1 MKLETTFLRSK
12 VARRIFFLFLSC
24 ALLPVIAVTL
34 VSYFQVSRQ
43 LQGDSRQQLQ
53 GAAKTQA
60 MAMYERLEVLDTEVE
75 IATIGIR
82 AGRSPDL
89 AKDYG
94 DHFLGATILRE
105 PALAAGNQTAGV
117 AAYPPAEARHLLAG
131 RTLLRV
137 QPCARGSG
145 NCAALLHLIDTDGNY
160 SRILIADANPDYVWQ
175 ADSLPQPMEACVF
188 YAAQPLFS
196 CSTDQPVR
204 LPAVHSG
211 EPASNGFF
219 SWNDKQTT
227 YDVAYWSLLLRPRFA
242 ADSWVI
248 AVSENRQDAL
258 ASMDHFRKTFPLF
271 ILLAL
276 WVVVLVSLIQIRR
289 TLVPLER
296 LQEGTRQVSR
306 QNFGSR
312 VEVRSGDE
320 FEVLAASFN
329 SMANRLGRQFHALE
343 TIHDIDRAIL
353 SSLDRDGIVDAVLG
367 RMPYLLSWDCF
378 AIALFAENGSLAGT
392 SQLTIKV
399 SSHETERQTLTS
411 TVSENDLQRLQRNPD
426 GLDLSGDSPLP
437 DFVLPLKN
445 AGYSHFLILPI
456 FVEHRIFAALICAH
470 AHSPKADEED
480 TQRARQVADQL
491 AVAFSNVELIGA
503 LQQLH
508 LGTLTALA
516 RAIDAKSAWT
526 AGHSERV
533 TNLSLGIARAMGLGP
548 KDLAIMHTGGL
559 LHDIGKIGT
568 PPAILDKP
576 GKLDAEET
584 RIMREHVRIGLRIL
598 DPIPGIQDALPI
610 VAQHHEW
617 FDGNG
622 YPEGLAGEQ
631 ISLHAR
637 IFAVADCYD
646 AMISDRPYRRGLP
659 QEQALDVLKQKS
671 GSQFDPKVIDAFLRL
686 RAAEEDGASRDLAC
700 AAGAGK

>member
-137 QPCARGSG
+137 RPCAGGSG

-175 ADSLPQPMEACVF
+175 SDSLPPPLAACVF
-188 YAAQPLFS
+188 SSREALFS
-196 CSTDQPVR
+196 CPADQPVR
-204 LPAVHSG
+204 LFAVSPKELHQ
-211 EPASNGFF
+211 AKGFF
-219 SWNDKQTT
+219 SWTDRQTT
-227 YDVAYWSLLLRPRFA
+227 YDTAYWSLLLKPRFA
-242 ADSWVI
+242 AAPWTVV
-248 AVSENRQDAL
+248 VSEKQQDAL

-276 WVVVLVSLIQIRR
+276 WIVVLVSLIQIRR

-296 LQEGTRQVSR
+296 LQEGTRQISE
-306 QNFGSR
+306 QNFSSR

-320 FEVLAASFN
+320 FEALAASFN
-329 SMANRLGRQFHALE
+329 SMATRLGRQFHALE

-353 SSLDRDGIVDAVLG
+353 ASLSRDGIVEAVLG

-378 AIALFAENGSLAGT
+378 AIALFAESSPWPGT
-392 SQLTIKV
+392 AQLTIKV
-399 SSHETERQTLTS
+399 SSNQTGRQTLTS
-411 TVSENDLQRLQRNPD
+411 TIGENDLQRLQQNPEVME
-426 GLDLSGDSPLP
+426 LSGDQSLP
-437 DFVLPLKN
+437 DFVLPLKKF
-445 AGYSHFLILPI
+445 GYSHFLLLPI
-456 FVEHRIFAALICAH
+456 FVEHQVFAALICAH
-470 AHSPKADEED
+470 RGTPEADPED
-480 TQRARQVADQL
+480 TRRARQVADQL
-491 AVAFSNVELIGA
+491 AVAFSNVGLIEA

-533 TNLSLGIARAMGLGP
+533 TDLSLKIARAMGLGP
-548 KDLAIMHTGGL
+548 KDLAIMHSGGL

-576 GKLDAEET
+576 DKLTPEET

-631 ISLHAR
+631 ISLYAR

-646 AMISDRPYRRGLP
+646 AMISDRPYRKGLP
-659 QEQALDVLKQKS
+659 KDRALDVLRERS
-671 GSQFDPKVIDAFLRL
+671 GVQFDPQVVDAFVRL
-686 RAAEEDGASRDLAC
+686 CAEDGLVKQDLAY
-700 AAGAGK
+700 AAGVAK